1 MLDCLILGDSIA
13 QGVAQHRPECVA
25 YAKVGVNSR
34 NWNNRNLTKHLS
46 AKVVLISLG
55 SNDGIGVNTPREL
68 ETLRELVKADV
79 VFWVLPYNKPGLHP
93 FIRELAEDYHDV
105 VLPIANISTDNV
117 HPTSKGYKL
126 LANQTR

>member
-13 QGVAQHRPECVA
+13 QGIAQHRHECVA
-25 YAKVGVNSR
+25 YSKVGVNSH
-34 NWNNRNLTKHLS
+34 NWNNANLTKHLS

-55 SNDGIGVNTPREL
+55 SNDSSSVNTRREL
-68 ETLRELVKADV
+68 EVLRELVKGDV
-79 VFWVLPYNKPGLHP
+79 VFWVLPYNKPNLHP

-105 VLPIANISTDNV
+105 VLPIVNISKDNV
-117 HPTSKGYKL
+117 HPTTKGYKL